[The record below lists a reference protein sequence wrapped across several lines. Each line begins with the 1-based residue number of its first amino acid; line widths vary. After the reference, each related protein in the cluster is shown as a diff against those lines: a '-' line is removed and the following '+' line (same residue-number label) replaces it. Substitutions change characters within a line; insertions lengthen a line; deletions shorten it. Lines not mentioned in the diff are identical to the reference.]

1 MQQHLAKL
9 SRYHRWATEKLF
21 ESVSLLSDEQ
31 YYQKAGLFFGSV
43 HGTLNHLLLVD
54 QLWQSR
60 IEGIPYPVTDL
71 SHEIE
76 ADAKTLEAALLAQC
90 DSWFKICA
98 SVTDRRLGQEVEF
111 RNLAG
116 QKSELNLD
124 DLLIH
129 VFNHGSHH
137 RGQIS
142 AALVEFGVPVPEMDY
157 YYFILASRR

>member
-31 YYQKAGLFFGSV
+31 YRQDAGLFFGSV

-54 QLWQSR
+54 QLWHAR

-76 ADAKTLEAALLAQC
+76 SNAKALETALLAQC
-90 DSWFKICA
+90 NTWFQTCA
-98 SVTDRRLGQEVEF
+98 TVTERRLSKAIEY
-111 RNLAG
+111 RNIAG
-116 QKSELNLD
+116 QKAEINLD

-129 VFNHGSHH
+129 VFNHGTHH

-142 AALVEFGVPVPEMDY
+142 AVLVEHGVPVPEMDY
-157 YYFILASRR
+157 YYFVLASRR